1 MKNRLS
7 QNVLFLIGIII
18 IFIVSLLSFRGPK
31 PVELKDSEN
40 EFSAYHALEHLQ
52 VIANKP
58 HSMGTQAQAEVRE
71 YIVKYMEIM
80 GLETYVQEAT
90 AIDDSRNLRAGSVKN
105 IIGVLRGTNNSKAIM
120 IVAHYDSTPHTLGA
134 ADDGAGVSSMLET
147 IRVVQSWGPLKNDV
161 IFLFTDGE
169 ESGLF
174 GARAFVKE
182 NAMAN
187 EVGLLLNLEAR
198 GSSGPAYTYEV
209 SPDNGWVMKEYFK
222 AMRYP
227 IASSLAYEVYR
238 LMPNSSDF
246 TVFKEAGISGFNVA
260 FLEDFVNYHSMNDSP
275 ENISLTSLQHIGSYA
290 VDFVKH
296 FGNIELKEVKSPD
309 LLYFNFMGHQSVNFP
324 QSMSSLLVIIAT
336 LLFFLVLVLGINK
349 RQIGLTKISLGILV
363 FIGGL
368 AISLGAVYLLNKA
381 VLAYYP
387 VYGSY
392 YSSNFYNS
400 TFYLVAY
407 LSVSLAVFSFVY
419 ALFYKKLGS
428 MNLLFG
434 ILFINLLVMFVLF
447 FKIPTAIYVSMV
459 PLLLIS
465 VAILLSFLF
474 NLSLKKYRVLF
485 LIIHLLVLIPVIG
498 FYMPMIKV
506 LFVTFSLEFPIAS
519 VGLWL
524 VLLGLLLVPLRVF
537 IDIKRYLL
545 SILALVIGIIA
556 LGFAH
561 QDSKTSEDQPL
572 QSSIFYALNHEDG
585 NALWVSNVESPDHW
599 NQQFFDK
606 PDRSPLNEIYPYA
619 GKMRLKS
626 KAKAVTFDMPEVE
639 TYSDTI
645 WDGGRIFSFRLKTA
659 EGAENLQLYISAK
672 AGLKFLAIDGH
683 EVNNNLFYTE
693 PFRDYYMLNYFGW
706 PEEGI
711 EFTLE
716 CMSTEPIEILVFEK
730 KLGLPSK
737 LEYTPM
743 PASVIPQTG
752 YESYLTLLRSRFMI

>member
-1 MKNRLS
+1 MKNRLT
-7 QNVLFLIGIII
+7 QNVLFLIGIALV
-18 IFIVSLLSFRGPK
+18 FIVSLLSFRGPDA
-31 PVELKDSEN
+31 VELKDSDR
-40 EFSAYHALEHLQ
+40 EFSAHHALEHLQ

-58 HSMGTQAQAEVRE
+58 HSMGTVAHEEVRE
-71 YIVKYMEIM
+71 YIIKYLEIM
-80 GLETYVQEAT
+80 GLETHVQTAT
-90 AIDDSRNLRAGSVKN
+90 AIDDRRSLRAASVKN
-105 IIGVLRGTNNSKAIM
+105 IIGVLRGTANSKAIM

-134 ADDGAGVSSMLET
+134 ADDGAGVSSMLEA
-147 IRVVQSWGPLKNDV
+147 IRVMLSSGPIKNDV

-182 NAMAN
+182 NALAN

-198 GSSGPAYTYEV
+198 GSSGPGYTYEV
-209 SPDNGWVMKEYFK
+209 SPENGWIMKEYFK

-246 TVFKEAGISGFNVA
+246 TVFKEAGMSGYNVA

-275 ENISLTSLQHIGSYA
+275 ENISLSSLQHIGSYA
-290 VDFVKH
+290 VDFIKH

-309 LLYFNFMGHQSVNFP
+309 LLYFNVIGHHAVSFP
-324 QSMSSLLVIIAT
+324 QSASMLFVIIAT
-336 LLFFLVLVLGINK
+336 LLFFLILVLGINK
-349 RQIGLTKISLGILV
+349 RQISLIKISIGIIV
-363 FIGGL
+363 FIGSI
-368 AISLGAVYLLNKA
+368 AASLGAIWLLNSF
-381 VLAYYP
+381 VLNFYP

-400 TFYLVAY
+400 SFYLLAY

-419 ALFYKKLGS
+419 ALLYKKIGS
-428 MNLLFG
+428 LNLLFG
-434 ILFINLLVMFVLF
+434 VLFINLLVMFVLF
-447 FKIPTAIYVSMV
+447 IKIPTAIYVSLV

-465 VAILLSFLF
+465 IAILFSFLF
-474 NLSLKKYRVLF
+474 NLSLKKYRILF

-506 LFVTFSLEFPIAS
+506 LFVTFSLEFPVASIA
-519 VGLWL
+519 LWL
-524 VLLGLLLVPLRVF
+524 VLLGLLLIPMRVF
-537 IDIKRYLL
+537 FDIKRWMLTAG
-545 SILALVIGIIA
+545 ALVFGVIA

-585 NALWVSNVESPDHW
+585 SAVWVSNVEDPDHW
-599 NQQFFDK
+599 NEQFFDK
-606 PDRSPLNEIYPYA
+606 LERSPLSEIYPYA
-619 GKMRLKS
+619 AKIRLKN
-626 KAKAVTFDMPEVE
+626 KAKAVSFEMPEVE
-639 TYSDTI
+639 TYSDTV
-645 WDGGRIFSFRLKTA
+645 WEGGRIFSFRLKSA
-659 EGAENLQLYISAK
+659 EAAENLQLYISVK
-672 AGLKFLAIDGH
+672 AGLRSLAINGH
-683 EVNNNLFYTE
+683 KVKNNSFYTE

-716 CMSTEPIEILVFEK
+716 CIASDPIEILVFEK

-737 LEYTPM
+737 LEFIPM

-752 YESYLTLLRSRFMI
+752 YESYLTILKSKFMI